1 MTLLELVDIS
11 KTYSGRN
18 GLPVSALRN
27 VNIKVCE
34 GEFVSVVGPSGSGKS
49 TLLFVIGAM
58 LRPTE
63 GQVVFNSTNV
73 YGLSA
78 GRRAS
83 LRRSRIGFVF
93 QTFNLIPYLTCLENV
108 VLPAILAG
116 ETRQAS
122 VERAKKLLDRLGLS
136 HRLSHRPAELS
147 VGERQRVALCRST
160 VNRPRLLLADE
171 PTGNLDVSMRDQVS
185 RLLRELNA
193 EGQTIITVT
202 HDPSMAKAGTRV
214 LGLRE
219 GMIKDE

>member
-1 MTLLELVDIS
+1 MLELVDIS